1 MANKHF
7 RTFQELYY
15 DGEVDYYDERYV
27 SPEMKQGI
35 YDCIEYI
42 ENESDYDLI
51 WYKNEAQKNYYRE
64 PYKPKQE
71 LKPHLK

>member
-15 DGEVDYYDERYV
+15 DGEVDYCDERYV

-35 YDCIEYI
+35 YDCVEYI
-42 ENESDYDLI
+42 ENESLNDDYL
-51 WYKNEAQKNYYRE
+51 WYKQEAQKKYYRE
-64 PYKPKQE
+64 PYKPEEKAMIN
-71 LKPHLK
+71 